1 MTVRRRDEI
10 TLEGERGVFDRW
22 QSISVT
28 NDMMG
33 LNECTLDLADDG
45 AEAAFYRMFR
55 PGETFVV
62 SINGRPRLTGRSE
75 VSESP
80 ITPEGTRVR
89 LVIRTRFADAKYCS
103 ADPAVS
109 VEKATFEAV
118 ARAQYAKLGYTKDDL
133 VFAPGLDADL
143 MTGVQTGSKTPPV
156 DLISIKVDAAK
167 PQPTESVFQF
177 IERHLKRIHCAHW
190 EGPDGRLYFGR
201 PNDEAEPVFT
211 FTCRRGPESVRNNVG
226 RATPKQDWSQVPSEM
241 WVYGATTG
249 KDIAGATIKGVSK
262 DDDLLE
268 VYGRTKHFYR
278 PVVLQNS
285 EAKDLKEAETMARR
299 ERSARSKDKDAF
311 SIQAD
316 GWTYWTDGGDQI
328 PYSPNRVAFVD
339 VFNREPGNYLITAT
353 TSTMGISQRAT
364 TQLTLVAKGIWVV

>member
-1 MTVRRRDEI
+1 MSVRRRDEI
-10 TLEGERGVFDRW
+10 TLESERGSFSRW

-28 NDMMG
+28 NDMTG
-33 LNECTLDLADDG
+33 LNECVVDVGDDG
-45 AEAAFYRMFR
+45 AEADFYRVIR
-55 PGETFVV
+55 PGELFEVRC
-62 SINGRPRLTGRSE
+62 NGRPRLSGRSE
-75 VSESP
+75 VNESS

-89 LVIRTRFADAKYCS
+89 LIIRTRFADAKYCS

-109 VEKATFEAV
+109 IEKTTFMAV
-118 ARAQYAKLGYTKDDL
+118 AIAQYAKLGYKASDL

-143 MTGVQTGSKTPPV
+143 MTGKQTGQREPPV

-167 PQPTESVFQF
+167 PQPTETVFAF

-190 EGPDGRLYFGR
+190 EGPDGKIYFGR
-201 PNDEAEPVFT
+201 PNDEAAPMFV

-226 RATPKQDWSQVPSEM
+226 RATPKQDWSQALSEM
-241 WVYGATTG
+241 WVYGESTG
-249 KDIAGATIKGVSK
+249 KDVASAAIKGVSK
-262 DDDLLE
+262 DDEVLE
-268 VYGRTKHFYR
+268 VYARNGHFYR

-311 SIQAD
+311 QIQAD
-316 GWTYWTDGGDQI
+316 GWTYWTDSGEQI

-339 VFNREPGNYLITAT
+339 VFNRDPANYLIVAT
-353 TSTMGISQRAT
+353 TSAMGVTQRAT
-364 TQLTLVAKGIWVV
+364 TQLTMLAKGIWVV